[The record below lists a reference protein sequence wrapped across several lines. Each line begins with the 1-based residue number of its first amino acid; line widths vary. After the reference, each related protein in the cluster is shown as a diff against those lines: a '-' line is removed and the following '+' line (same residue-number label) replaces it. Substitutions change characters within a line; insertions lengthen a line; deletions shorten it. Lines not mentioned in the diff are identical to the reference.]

1 MRVAN
6 VGNYILSEV
15 LQLKNVVHGLTVNTD
30 VTWNLVRNAESQA
43 QPQSYYSQILILTRV
58 PNDTQAH

>member
-6 VGNYILSEV
+6 VGNYILSKV

-30 VTWNLVRNAESQA
+30 VT
-43 QPQSYYSQILILTRV
+43 
-58 PNDTQAH
+58 

>member
-30 VTWNLVRNAESQA
+30 VT
-43 QPQSYYSQILILTRV
+43 
-58 PNDTQAH
+58 